1 MQRYKTFIEFYTFL
15 DSDFSTLIENRNSS
29 QCSQVVYAKSNLFKT
44 AGNIDHAYLSLKMSS
59 HDVICVLFVCY
70 SWVGGH

>member
-29 QCSQVVYAKSNLFKT
+29 QCSQVVYAKSTGKLTCLKLRE
-44 AGNIDHAYLSLKMSS
+44 ILIMLIYL
-59 HDVICVLFVCY
+59 
-70 SWVGGH
+70 